1 MPIEKTGSNIQ
12 AEKEAAM
19 VEAWRSTPLGYP
31 RLSER
36 MGLKPET
43 LIFRKFVALNARI
56 LLYMQAELVDL
67 ERALQKQEERDL
79 NDKDGKRSRYASDFS
94 YLPLSHK
101 YGDTTQLQLVK
112 NIQVKL
118 EVYNKALIQQYKVN
132 QIPGPDRFDL
142 DDMQALLIS
151 DAMDRGVLTGN
162 DATIWGHPDT
172 PNIHAPDLIGL
183 CQREDVDTFSRIV
196 SRNAIFLFN
205 YGLGRIK
212 KADHHLGNVYYGSSV
227 LNITKWITSILASML
242 PVASILVLSKL
253 QARNTKLGVLVA
265 FNFVFT
271 VCLTVCTKAKRAE
284 VFAIT
289 AAFAAVQ
296 VVFIGTDNSTSPAPC
311 PTRLP
316 L

>member
-94 YLPLSHK
+94 YLLLSHK
-101 YGDTTQLQLVK
+101 YD
-112 NIQVKL
+112 
-118 EVYNKALIQQYKVN
+118 KALIQQYKVN

-271 VCLTVCTKAKRAE
+271 VCCGASRVHW
-284 VFAIT
+284 
-289 AAFAAVQ
+289 
-296 VVFIGTDNSTSPAPC
+296 D
-311 PTRLP
+311 
-316 L
+316 